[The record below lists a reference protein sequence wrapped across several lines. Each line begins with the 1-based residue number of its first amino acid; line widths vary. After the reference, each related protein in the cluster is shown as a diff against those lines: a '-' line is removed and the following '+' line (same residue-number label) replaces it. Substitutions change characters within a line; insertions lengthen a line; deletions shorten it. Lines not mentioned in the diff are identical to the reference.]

1 MALQVGD
8 ILFDPNFVFP
18 DGQTKG
24 KLLIILARS
33 LANDYIVARTT
44 SNPQRKSFTY
54 GCHNDEPDPNF
65 SIPQTI
71 GAFPKDTWV
80 SLDYLLNLDDL
91 QLEAAVAAG
100 RISQKGVLPTNI
112 LKDVMNCASG
122 AEDIDGRQATA
133 IKDALAQ
140 IP

>member
-1 MALQVGD
+1 MALQVGE
-8 ILFDPNFVFP
+8 ILFDPDFVFL

-33 LANDYIVARTT
+33 KANDYIVARTT

-65 SIPQTI
+65 SIPKTT

-80 SLDYLLNLDDL
+80 CLDYLYDFDNLK
-91 QLEAAVAAG
+91 LEAKVAAG
-100 RISQKGVLPTNI
+100 EITQKGMLPPGI
-112 LKDVMNCASG
+112 LKAVMGCA
-122 AEDIDGRQATA
+122 ACADDTEGRQATA
-133 IKDALAQ
+133 IRDALSKM
-140 IP
+140 P

>member
-1 MALQVGD
+1 MALKVGEV
-8 ILFDPNFVFP
+8 LFDPSFVFP

-33 LANDYIVARTT
+33 LANDFIVARTT
-44 SNPQRKSFTY
+44 SNPQRKSFQY

-65 SIPQTI
+65 SIPKTT

-80 SLDYLLNLDDL
+80 CLDYLFNFDDL
-91 QLEAAVAAG
+91 ELEAKVAAG
-100 RISQKGVLPTNI
+100 AIAPKGMLPTNI
-112 LKDVMNCASG
+112 LKALMDCAACANDTTG
-122 AEDIDGRQATA
+122 QQATA
-133 IKDALAQ
+133 IRDALSK

>member
-1 MALQVGD
+1 MALQVGE

-44 SNPQRKSFTY
+44 SNPQRKSFVY

-65 SIPQTI
+65 SIPQTT

-80 SLDYLLNLDDL
+80 CLDYLLNLDDL
-91 QLEAAVAAG
+91 KLEASVTCG
-100 RISQKGVLPTNI
+100 RITQKGPLHVNI
-112 LKDVMNCASG
+112 LKDVMRCAAG

-133 IKDALAQ
+133 INDALAKLS
-140 IP
+140 

>member
-1 MALQVGD
+1 MSLQVGE

-18 DGQTKG
+18 DGHTKG

-44 SNPQRKSFTY
+44 SNPQRKSFAY

-65 SIPQTI
+65 SIPQTT

-80 SLDYLLNLDDL
+80 CLDYLLNLDDFK
-91 QLEAAVAAG
+91 LEAEVAAG
-100 RISQKGVLPTNI
+100 RITPKGMLPPSI
-112 LKDVMNCASG
+112 LKDLMRCAAG

-133 IKDALAQ
+133 INNALAK

>member
-1 MALQVGD
+1 MALQVGE

-18 DGQTKG
+18 DGHTKG

-33 LANDYIVARTT
+33 QANDYIVARTT
-44 SNPQRKSFTY
+44 SNPQRKSFNY

-65 SIPQTI
+65 SIPQTT

-80 SLDYLLNLDDL
+80 CLDYLLDMDNLK
-91 QLEAAVAAG
+91 LEAEVTAG
-100 RISQKGVLPTNI
+100 RIAQKGLLRTEI
-112 LKDVMNCASG
+112 LKGVMACATG

-133 IKDALAQ
+133 IRNALVRIA
-140 IP
+140 

>member
-1 MALQVGD
+1 MALQAGE

-18 DGQTKG
+18 DGHTKG

-33 LANDYIVARTT
+33 QANDYIVARTT
-44 SNPQRKSFTY
+44 SNPQRKSFNY

-80 SLDYLLNLDDL
+80 CLDYLLNMDDL
-91 QLEAAVAAG
+91 KLEAEVTAG
-100 RISQKGVLPTNI
+100 RISQKGLLRTEI
-112 LKDVMNCASG
+112 LKGVMDCAAG

-133 IKDALAQ
+133 IRNALAK
-140 IP
+140 IA